1 MTAVP
6 GGRAAAPADAR
17 GATARLRAAW
27 GRTSLRVRLVAGMLV
42 LVALALVGSGA
53 VAAAT
58 LRGYLVQRVDDQLRG
73 AAGAMLHEQADG
85 DRPLGG
91 GGDADGGDGGRLP
104 SQFVREV
111 LTANGRPVGG
121 TLSNLVDSSEELP
134 DFPHLTVAQARAQA
148 GEPFTVGSADD
159 GERWRVVAVPLPDGS
174 GTLLVASGLG
184 DVSATVARLE
194 TIELGIGL
202 GTLVLAALAG
212 GLLVRTAL
220 RPLREVEDTA
230 SAIAAGDLSRRVAD
244 DDPRTEVGRLGSA
257 FNTMLTRIEESFRA
271 RAASEEEA
279 RRSEE
284 RMRRFVAD
292 ASHEL
297 RTPLTSIRGF
307 AELHRLQRDAV
318 AGTAVA
324 DVSRSMERIESE
336 ATRMG
341 LLVEDLL
348 LLARLDQERP
358 LAREPVDLLA
368 VAADVVHDS
377 AARAPDRVVR
387 LVAVP
392 SDQPPVV
399 AGDDAR
405 LRQVLTNLVDNALQ
419 HGPAGSPV
427 EVRVGT
433 AATVPGDGSGPT
445 AVVEVVDHGRGLTAT
460 EKEHVFERFWRADAS
475 RNRADGGAGLGL
487 AIVSALVTRHG
498 GTVGVDDTP
507 GGGATFR
514 VRLPLQPA

>member
-1 MTAVP
+1 MTALA
-6 GGRAAAPADAR
+6 GARAAARNDV
-17 GATARLRAAW
+17 RAAAGKVRTAW
-27 GRTSLRVRLVAGMLV
+27 RRTSLRVRLVAGMLV
-42 LVALALVGSGA
+42 LVVLALAGSGA

-73 AAGAMLHEQADG
+73 AAGAMLHEG
-85 DRPLGG
+85 DEGRPLGG
-91 GGDADGGDGGRLP
+91 DPDGRDGGRLP

-111 LTANGRPVGG
+111 LTAKGRPAGG
-121 TLSNLVDSSEELP
+121 TLSNLVDSSQGLP
-134 DFPHLTVAQARAQA
+134 DFPAFTIAQARAKA
-148 GEPFTVGSADD
+148 GQPFTVGSTDG

-184 DVSATVARLE
+184 DVGATVTRLE
-194 TIELGIGL
+194 TIEVGIGL
-202 GTLVLAALAG
+202 ATLVLVGLAG
-212 GLLVRTAL
+212 GLVVRTAL

-230 SAIAAGDLSRRVAD
+230 SAIATGDLSRRVAD
-244 DDPRTEVGRLGSA
+244 DDPRTEVGRLGAA
-257 FNTMLTRIEESFRA
+257 FNTMLARIEESFRA
-271 RAASEEEA
+271 RAASEDEA

-284 RMRRFVAD
+284 KMRRFVAD

-307 AELHRLQRDAV
+307 AELHRLQRGAPPR
-318 AGTAVA
+318 AGVA
-324 DVSRSMERIESE
+324 DVGRSMDRIESE

-358 LAREPVDLLA
+358 LASEPVDLLT

-377 AARAPDRVVR
+377 SARAPGRAVR

-392 SDQPPVV
+392 SPVPPVV
-399 AGDDAR
+399 AGDDPR

-419 HGPAGSPV
+419 HAPAGSPV

-433 AATVPGDGSGPT
+433 DATR
-445 AVVEVVDHGRGLTAT
+445 AVVDVVDHGPGLTPS

-475 RNRADGGAGLGL
+475 RNREDGGAGLGL
-487 AIVSALVTRHG
+487 AIVSALVARHG
-498 GTVGVDDTP
+498 GTVEVADTP

-514 VRLPLQPA
+514 LRLPLHAG

>member
-1 MTAVP
+1 
-6 GGRAAAPADAR
+6 
-17 GATARLRAAW
+17 
-27 GRTSLRVRLVAGMLV
+27 VRLVAGTLV
-42 LVALALVGSGA
+42 LVVLALAGSGA
-53 VAAAT
+53 VAVAT

-73 AAGAMLHEQADG
+73 AAGAMLHEQSDG
-85 DRPLGG
+85 DRPLGV
-91 GGDADGGDGGRLP
+91 GGDPGSHDARLP

-111 LTANGRPVGG
+111 LAANGKPVGG
-121 TLSNLVDSSEELP
+121 TLSNLVDGSQSLP
-134 DFPHLTVAQARAQA
+134 DFPHLTVAQARGKG
-148 GEPFTVGSADD
+148 GEPFTVRSTGG
-159 GERWRVVAVPLPDGS
+159 GERWRVVAVPLSDGS

-184 DVSATVARLE
+184 DVNATVARLE
-194 TIELGIGL
+194 TIEIGIGL
-202 GTLVLAALAG
+202 GTLVLVALAG
-212 GLLVRTAL
+212 GLVVRTAL

-230 SAIAAGDLSRRVAD
+230 SVIAAGDLSRRVPDA
-244 DDPRTEVGRLGSA
+244 DPRTEVGRLGGA
-257 FNTMLTRIEESFRA
+257 FNTMLARIEESFRA
-271 RAASEEEA
+271 QAASEEEA

-307 AELHRLQRDAV
+307 AELHRLQQGASAAAP
-318 AGTAVA
+318 AGVG
-324 DVSRSMERIESE
+324 RSMERIESE

-358 LAREPVDLLA
+358 LASEPVDLLA

-377 AARAPDRVVR
+377 SARAPDRVVR

-392 SDQPPVV
+392 SPEPPVV

-433 AATVPGDGSGPT
+433 EPTNRPAGSVPS
-445 AVVEVVDHGRGLTAT
+445 AVVEVVDHGPGLTAA

-475 RNRADGGAGLGL
+475 RNRAEGGAGLGL
-487 AIVSALVTRHG
+487 AIVSALVARHG
-498 GTVGVDDTP
+498 GTVEVDDTP

-514 VRLPLQPA
+514 VRLPVHAT